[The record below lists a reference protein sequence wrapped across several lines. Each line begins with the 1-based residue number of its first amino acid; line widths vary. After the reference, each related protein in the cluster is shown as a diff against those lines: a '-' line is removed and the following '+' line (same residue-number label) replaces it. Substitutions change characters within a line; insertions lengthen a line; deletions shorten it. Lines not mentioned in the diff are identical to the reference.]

1 MASETLP
8 PETPSA
14 APGQIGSR
22 WLWLVPLVATLVLL
36 YAARDILTPFLIAV
50 VLAYLLDP
58 FVAAVHRYTRAP
70 RALVVVV
77 MALLALATLGLL
89 ITLVVQVTATQGQG
103 FVKSLPSYLNNAVNN
118 INTLI
123 APTTVQI
130 PKDAIPGLNGKSLPN
145 LNIGDVLSFA
155 ASFATSTGQG
165 LLDFLLTFVSTIY
178 LLLDGHHLASGLQR
192 FFPLEHRAR
201 LGQVMKKIR
210 HAWGNYIRA
219 QLFLAALMA
228 VVSWLLLQFIVPLF
242 GIHIPFAVVLAV
254 AIGLLETIPVIG
266 PLVALSLATIVA
278 LATNGIG
285 GALVVLGALYVLR
298 LLEDNVVVPQVL
310 GHAIHL
316 PAIVTL
322 FAVAVGSIV
331 AGLLGL
337 ILAVPVAAAI
347 KIVIDEY
354 YPHPHPALAGAAG
367 STKGKALARKVEKED
382 EDEDEEDAEDE
393 EKTPAPPPVTP
404 VSELAP
410 VVATPAQP
418 ETPPP
423 APDPAP

>member
-1 MASETLP
+1 
-8 PETPSA
+8 
-14 APGQIGSR
+14 
-22 WLWLVPLVATLVLL
+22 
-36 YAARDILTPFLIAV
+36 
-50 VLAYLLDP
+50 

-89 ITLVVQVTATQGQG
+89 ITLLVRLVADQGQG
-103 FVKSLPSYLNNAVNN
+103 FVTHLPGYLQTAVDN

-130 PKDAIPGLNGKSLPN
+130 PKDAVPGLNGKGIPADFN
-145 LNIGDVLSFA
+145 VGEILSFA
-155 ASFATSTGQG
+155 ATFATSTGQG

-178 LLLDGHHLASGLQR
+178 LLLDGHHLANGLQR
-192 FFPLEHRAR
+192 FFPLEHRQR
-201 LGQVMKKIR
+201 LGQVMRKIR
-210 HAWGNYIRA
+210 RAWGSYIRA
-219 QLFLAALMA
+219 QLFLAALMTVA
-228 VVSWLLLQFIVPLF
+228 SGLLLELLNLFF
-242 GIHIPFAVVLAV
+242 GIHMPFIPAIAI

-266 PLVALSLATIVA
+266 PLVALSLATIVG

-354 YPHPHPALAGAAG
+354 YPHPHPALAGEAAG
-367 STKGKALARKVEKED
+367 GG
-382 EDEDEEDAEDE
+382 
-393 EKTPAPPPVTP
+393 EKTHHKHAKKHTDD
-404 VSELAP
+404 LAP
-410 VVATPAQP
+410 VTTPVAAPATAPPILP
-418 ETPPP
+418 EGEAP
-423 APDPAP
+423 APSDS